1 MQNTS
6 TNPAQIALDQLQV
19 AFVQWRQQKTHSQA
33 KIPLDLLEK
42 ARDLSDHFDDQ
53 TIRQKLGI
61 TSRQLQRIKSLKAN
75 PADPEP
81 HFVEVTNTIS
91 PKPPLTISISLPNGL
106 SVNISG
112 FGSQPVSQIIDHIIS
127 GYQSC

>member
-6 TNPAQIALDQLQV
+6 TNPAQLALDQLQE
-19 AFVQWRQQKTHSQA
+19 AFAQWRQQKTYTQA
-33 KIPLDLLEK
+33 KIPNDLLEK
-42 ARDLSDHFDDQ
+42 ARHLSNHFDDQ
-53 TIRQKLGI
+53 TIRQHLGI
-61 TSRQLQRIKSLKAN
+61 NSRQLQRIKSLKAN
-75 PADPEP
+75 PSDSEP
-81 HFVEVTNTIS
+81 NFVEVTNNIS
-91 PKPPLTISISLPNGL
+91 PKSPLTISISLPNGL